1 MTTTTTT
8 RRYLNLGATLP
19 YRIAAGI
26 IAPGALV
33 GVALA
38 IDADEKSL
46 LWRVVVG
53 TLSLAGGA
61 VFALVAFKRDARIL
75 IGRTTVTESSTP
87 PVISPR

>member
-1 MTTTTTT
+1 MTTTTT

-38 IDADEKSL
+38 VDSEEKSI
-46 LWRVVVG
+46 LWRVVIG
-53 TLSLAGGA
+53 ALSLAGGA
-61 VFALVAFKRDARIL
+61 VFALVALKRDARIL
-75 IGRTTVTESSTP
+75 IGTTTTVEPSPP
-87 PVISPR
+87 PVVIRR